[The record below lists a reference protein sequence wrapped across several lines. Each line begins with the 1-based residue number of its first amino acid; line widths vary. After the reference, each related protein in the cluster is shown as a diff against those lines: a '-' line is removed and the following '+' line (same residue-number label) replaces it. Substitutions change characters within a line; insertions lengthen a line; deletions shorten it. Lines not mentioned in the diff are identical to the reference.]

1 MSKPSENV
9 DLLLASRSPRRRE
22 LLDQVGITYSVLA
35 PDVDETPEPGES
47 PQALVERLAR
57 AKAQA
62 VRPAANG
69 LAVLAADTAVVADGV
84 ALGKPADEAHA
95 LAMLERLSGRS
106 HAVVSGVAV
115 AAGGAVAS
123 RVVESTVTLRP
134 TTATE
139 RRAYWASGEPDG
151 KAGAYAIQGL
161 GAVFVERL
169 EGSYSNVVGL
179 PLFETLALLRE
190 QGVDPLARYGIDQ
203 AP

>member
-1 MSKPSENV
+1 MSKPSETV

-35 PDVDETPEPGES
+35 PDVDETAESGES

-62 VRPAANG
+62 VRDFADG
-69 LAVLAADTAVVADGV
+69 LAVLAADTSVVADGV
-84 ALGKPADEAHA
+84 AMGKPVDEAHA
-95 LAMLERLSGRS
+95 LAMLEGLSGRS
-106 HAVVSGVAV
+106 HVVVSGVAV

-123 RVVESTVTLRP
+123 RVVESIVTLRP
-134 TTATE
+134 TTEAE

-190 QGVDPLARYGIDQ
+190 QGVDPLARYVSY
-203 AP
+203 

>member
-1 MSKPSENV
+1 MSNMNEAV

-22 LLDQVGITYSVLA
+22 LLDQVGLTYSVLA
-35 PDVDETPEPGES
+35 PDVDETPASGES

-57 AKAQA
+57 AKAHAGQDG
-62 VRPAANG
+62 ANG
-69 LAVLAADTAVVADGV
+69 LAVLAADTAVVVDGV

-106 HAVVSGVAV
+106 HVVVSGIAVAV
-115 AAGGAVAS
+115 DGAIAS

-134 TTATE
+134 TTVAE
-139 RRAYWASGEPDG
+139 RQAYWASGEPEG

-179 PLFETLALLRE
+179 PLFETLALLRDHR
-190 QGVDPLARYGIDQ
+190 VDPLLR
-203 AP
+203 

>member
-1 MSKPSENV
+1 MPETNENAE
-9 DLLLASRSPRRRE
+9 LLLASRSPRRRE
-22 LLDQVGITYSVLA
+22 LLDQVGVAYRVLA

-47 PQALVERLAR
+47 PQALVDRLAR

-62 VRPAANG
+62 GRDADAG
-69 LAVLAADTAVVADGV
+69 LPVLAADTAVVVDGV
-84 ALGKPADEAHA
+84 ALGKPEDAAHA

-106 HAVVSGVAV
+106 HVVASGIAV
-115 AAGGAVAS
+115 AAGGAIAS
-123 RVVESTVTLRP
+123 RVVESLVTLRP
-134 TTATE
+134 TTEAE

-179 PLFETLALLRE
+179 PLFETLSLLRD
-190 QGVDPLARYGIDQ
+190 QGVDPLARHAVDRD
-203 AP
+203 A